1 MFSEIFFTFI
11 WQKLLAELFADALQP
26 FLAAPDRDAELLGNL
41 QMRCSFQRD
50 AAEQT
55 IVLRRQQGADGVEQL
70 VDRAERPVLHGE
82 FFALLRKI
90 LLERDEVQGL
100 QRPAAAADADLVLE
114 RLHQPGLRLCM
125 AHERVLLADSLE
137 EGLLHGLFG
146 VGGIEKEVLG
156 VDIQPF
162 IICIVQRFQ
171 KGIGLHALH
180 QPLCGRMAAGS
191 GCASGLHRTAPE
203 RDILCGTALIIAG
216 RFVQCQSELA
226 NRI

>member
-1 MFSEIFFTFI
+1 MASSSSLIE
-11 WQKLLAELFADALQP
+11 P
-26 FLAAPDRDAELLGNL
+26 NGRSSAA
-41 QMRCSFQRD
+41 S
-50 AAEQT
+50 
-55 IVLRRQQGADGVEQL
+55 
-70 VDRAERPVLHGE
+70 

-191 GCASGLHRTAPE
+191 GLCVGSAPHGSGA
-203 RDILCGTALIIAG
+203 
-216 RFVQCQSELA
+216 
-226 NRI
+226 